1 MQWLSSTD
9 RAGGTP
15 QPFDKPKARPNFPS
29 EPIQNEKRLDS
40 VVEGQNF
47 VGMKPRRIHAAV
59 SWLMFKP
66 TSATSTCLSLRWSFV
81 ALLMIGLHASLDA
94 KAQVLEFIQPTN
106 GAVYST
112 LDEIPIVLRASAPN
126 DVIFSADVFANFHQK
141 IATAQYCCPLCPCA
155 RPLPG
160 QETILQIPGSYRNG
174 MPPLRSWQGWTNV
187 SAGEY
192 ELTAMGVGENGT
204 SVTAPPV
211 NITVLDLDLRIY
223 PGAEGGMVL
232 SIAQGAMVRG
242 GYDLQVSEDLQSW
255 TRLGP
260 FSPGNVAA
268 FYWDTPP
275 KDLRVRFYR
284 AVYIPPRTP

>member
-1 MQWLSSTD
+1 
-9 RAGGTP
+9 
-15 QPFDKPKARPNFPS
+15 
-29 EPIQNEKRLDS
+29 
-40 VVEGQNF
+40 
-47 VGMKPRRIHAAV
+47 
-59 SWLMFKP
+59 MFKP
-66 TSATSTCLSLRWSFV
+66 TSASSTCLSLRWSFV
-81 ALLMIGLHASLDA
+81 AILMIGLHASLDA

-141 IATAQYCCPLCPCA
+141 IGTALYCCPVCLCV
-155 RPLPG
+155 RPEPG
-160 QETILQIPGSYRNG
+160 QETILQLPASYENGTIPVGLWR
-174 MPPLRSWQGWTNV
+174 GWTNV
-187 SAGEY
+187 PAGEHI
-192 ELTAMGVGENGT
+192 LTARAVGESGT

-211 NITVLDLDLRIY
+211 NITVLDLELRIY

-242 GYDLQVSEDLQSW
+242 GYDLEISEDLLSW

-275 KDLRVRFYR
+275 KDQRVRFYR
-284 AVYIPPRTP
+284 AVYVPPRTP